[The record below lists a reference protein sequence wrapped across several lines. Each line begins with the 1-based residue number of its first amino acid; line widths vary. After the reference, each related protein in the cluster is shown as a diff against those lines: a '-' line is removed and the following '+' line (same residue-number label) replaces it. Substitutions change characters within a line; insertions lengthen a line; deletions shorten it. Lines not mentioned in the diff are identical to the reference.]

1 MGKGVTLFKRSSF
14 LELKTFRDCPH
25 GSKSHKTL
33 INLVHQIIVEPCQY
47 KEQFQGAVRSIY
59 FQARQFLIPTL
70 NLWLM
75 DGRDGKNVN
84 GKIGPGSVSFSRT
97 YLQGIS
103 SSLFVVC
110 CLQPNILVKTKLPL
124 FIMIISTLIPRL
136 SNSESS
142 YFRLC
147 YCGFEPRFMQDLDP
161 GFLAV

>member
-1 MGKGVTLFKRSSF
+1 MSPRKQVPQNSNKSYSSNNSRTL
-14 LELKTFRDCPH
+14 
-25 GSKSHKTL
+25 
-33 INLVHQIIVEPCQY
+33 LVL
-47 KEQFQGAVRSIY
+47 QGTVRSIY
-59 FQARQFLIPTL
+59 FQVRQFLKPTL

-84 GKIGPGSVSFSRT
+84 GKIGPGSVSFSRK

-103 SSLFVVC
+103 SSLLFAVFSQISLLKQNC
-110 CLQPNILVKTKLPL
+110 L

-142 YFRLC
+142 CFGLC
-147 YCGFEPRFMQDLDP
+147 YCGFEPRFIQDLDP